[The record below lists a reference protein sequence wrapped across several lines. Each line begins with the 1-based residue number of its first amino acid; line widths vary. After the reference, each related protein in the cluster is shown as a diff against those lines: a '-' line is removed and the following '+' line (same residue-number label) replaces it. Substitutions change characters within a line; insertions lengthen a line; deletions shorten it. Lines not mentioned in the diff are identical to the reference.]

1 MADELI
7 DVSAEW
13 AKRAYVDDAKYKAMY
28 EASIKDPAKFWGEHG
43 KRVDWIKPYSDG
55 AVRDVDYTGDVR
67 IRWFHDGVLNVS
79 ANCVDRHLAKR
90 ADQTAI
96 IWEGD
101 DPAKSKHITYR
112 ELHAEVCRM
121 ANALKELGVKKGDR
135 VTIYLP
141 MIPEAAY
148 AMLACTRIGAD
159 PLGGVRRL
167 LARQPRQ
174 PHRRLRQ
181 QHRHH
186 RRRGPARR
194 QAGAAQ
200 GQHRRGAQEGAG
212 REEGAGRAPHRRQ
225 GRLGCRPRRLV
236 ARDRGQGAGRVQA
249 RADGRGGSAV
259 HPLHLGLDREAQGR
273 AAHDRRLHRL
283 RLDDAPVRLRLS
295 RRRHLLVHR
304 RRGLGDRP
312 QLHRLRAARQRRHDP
327 DVRGRAQLSR
337 LQPLLA
343 GDRQAQG
350 QHLLHRADRHPRPDA
365 RGRGAGEEGDAQEPA
380 PAGLGRR
387 ADQSRGLALVLPRR
401 RRRPL
406 PDRRHLVAD
415 RDRRHPDH
423 AAARRHHAQARL
435 GDEAVLRRAARHG
448 RCRGQGAGG
457 RRSPAISA

>member
-43 KRVDWIKPYSDG
+43 KRVDWIKPYSAG

-67 IRWFHDGVLNVS
+67 IRWFDDGVLNVS

-101 DPAKSKHITYR
+101 DPAKSKNITYR

-148 AMLACTRIGAD
+148 AMLACARIGAVHSVVFGGFSPD
-159 PLGGVRRL
+159 SLADRIDDCDSNIVITADEGLRGGKPVPLKANADEALKKAPGVKKVL
-167 LARQPRQ
+167 VVQ
-174 PHRRLRQ
+174 
-181 QHRHH
+181 
-186 RRRGPARR
+186 
-194 QAGAAQ
+194 
-200 GQHRRGAQEGAG
+200 
-212 REEGAGRAPHRRQ
+212 PHRRQ
-225 GRLGCRPRRLV
+225 GRLGRRPRRLV
-236 ARDRGQGAGRVQA
+236 ARDRGQGAGRLPA
-249 RADGRGGSAV
+249 RADGRRGSAV
-259 HPLHLGLDREAQGR
+259 HPLHLGLDRQAQGR
-273 AAHDRRLHRL
+273 AAHHRRLPRL
-283 RLDDAPVRLRLS
+283 RLDDAPVRLRLP

-312 QLHRLRAARQRRHDP
+312 QLHRLRPARQRRDHP

-343 GDRQAQG
+343 GRSTST
-350 QHLLHRADRHPRPDA
+350 RSTSSTPRP
-365 RGRGAGEEGDAQEPA
+365 PPSA
-380 PAGLGRR
+380 P
-387 ADQSRGLALVLPRR
+387 
-401 RRRPL
+401 
-406 PDRRHLVAD
+406 
-415 RDRRHPDH
+415 
-423 AAARRHHAQARL
+423 
-435 GDEAVLRRAARHG
+435 
-448 RCRGQGAGG
+448 
-457 RRSPAISA
+457 